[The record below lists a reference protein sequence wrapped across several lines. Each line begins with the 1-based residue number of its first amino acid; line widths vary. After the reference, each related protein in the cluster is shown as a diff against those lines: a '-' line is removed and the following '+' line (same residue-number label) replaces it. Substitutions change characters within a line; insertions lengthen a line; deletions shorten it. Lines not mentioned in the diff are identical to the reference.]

1 MKIQQSVGSLVK
13 KPFFSI
19 LLALIILYLDYITGP
34 EIQFP
39 FLFIAPVILITC
51 YNDLWWGLAL
61 SVLLPIV
68 SVYFI
73 FLWNENQRFIFI
85 IINLVI
91 RIIIF
96 AFIAVLINVVK
107 KQKRELSERINN
119 LESFLPICS
128 FCKKIRDEKNH
139 WHNIEN
145 YISGKT
151 STEFSHS
158 ICPDCAKKY
167 YKDYIK

>member
-1 MKIQQSVGSLVK
+1 MKTQQLSLSIVK
-13 KPFFSI
+13 NPFFSI

-34 EIQFP
+34 AIQFP
-39 FLFIAPVILITC
+39 VLFIIPVILITC
-51 YNDLWWGLAL
+51 YNDLWWGLFL
-61 SVLLPIV
+61 SVLLPVV
-68 SVYFI
+68 SIYYV
-73 FLWNENQRFIFI
+73 FLWNESTRVIFI
-85 IINLVI
+85 IINLII
-91 RIIIF
+91 RVIIF
-96 AFIAVLINVVK
+96 IFITFLINIVK

-139 WHNIEN
+139 WHNIES

-167 YKDYIK
+167 YKDFIK